1 VTPDQLAHT
10 LQLYLAEASNGAVV
24 EEGEVLFGLSAAQYS
39 ISCERERCLLHLWSD
54 ERNIVRH
61 VVDAIEDAKHGSL
74 ILTVKRFGQPRP
86 NKLEICRDR
95 DRRTPSAKNT
105 TRSQY
110 ARLLERLIR
119 RQSPDWKLDRLSTTM
134 DLERSFSPVYARG
147 LLRKGQSSFAVFG
160 VNHQE
165 TQASVDAALTFALL
179 WLDYCR
185 EREAGSS
192 LVEGLRVYVPHGRA
206 TTLQIR
212 MAHLNHARAKFQL
225 FELDARDE
233 TLNEIDTADHGN
245 IETRLLQ
252 SPNVAQTRERFAE
265 AIDKVLAAIPNAEVA
280 VPGPAEIV
288 FRLHGLEF
296 AKVRAVNV
304 PGSFQVQHEF
314 VFGSAGYQSH
324 LTEETQADFDRF
336 TSLLKDIRNVDG
348 DRRDPL
354 WRMYP
359 ERWLESLVFA
369 DVAAVDSRLNATHVY
384 SQVPAFTAS
393 DRAMID
399 ILTCTHDGRLAVIE
413 LKADEDIN
421 LPLQGL
427 DYWARV
433 RWHHARGEFQPH
445 GYFSGV
451 VLSPRPPLLILVAP
465 SMRVHPSTDI
475 ILSYF
480 SQDIEWS
487 VVGLDERWR
496 EGVKVVFRKR
506 SGKVVV
512 V

>member
-1 VTPDQLAHT
+1 MTPDQLART
-10 LQLYLAEASNGAVV
+10 LQLFLAEARTTNGAVV
-24 EEGEVLFGLSAAQYS
+24 EDGQVMFDLGTAQYS

-54 ERNIVRH
+54 EHNVVRQ
-61 VVDAIEDAKHGSL
+61 VVTAEVTAKNGSMV
-74 ILTVKRFGQPRP
+74 LTVKRFGQPRP
-86 NKLEICRDR
+86 NKMEICRDR
-95 DRRTPSAKNT
+95 DRRTPSAKSAA
-105 TRSQY
+105 RSQY
-110 ARLLERLIR
+110 ARLLERMIR
-119 RQSPDWKLDRLSTTM
+119 RQSPDWRLDKLSTTM

-165 TQASVDAALTFALL
+165 TQGAIDAALSFALL
-179 WLDYCR
+179 WLDSCR

-192 LVEGLRVYVPHGRA
+192 LVEGLKIFVPRGRA

-212 MAHLNHARAKFQL
+212 MAHLNHAKATFRL
-225 FELDARDE
+225 FELDERDE
-233 TLNEIDTADHGN
+233 SLNEIDTADTGN

-252 SPNVAQTRERFAE
+252 SPNAEQTRERFAI
-265 AIDKVLAAIPNAEVA
+265 AISKVLGGVPNSEVA
-280 VPGPAEIV
+280 VLGPAEIG

-296 AKVRAVNV
+296 AKVRTVNV
-304 PGSFQVQHEF
+304 PGSFQTAQEF
-314 VFGSAGYQSH
+314 VFGAAGYQSH
-324 LTEETQADFDRF
+324 LTPDTQPDFDRF
-336 TSLLKDIRNVDG
+336 ISLLKDIRTVEG

-359 ERWLESLVFA
+359 ERWLESLVFK
-369 DVAAVDSRLNATHVY
+369 DVAAIDSRLNAAHIY
-384 SQVPAFTAS
+384 SQVPAFSAS

-399 ILTCTHDGRLAVIE
+399 ILTCTHDGRLAVLE

-445 GYFSGV
+445 GYFTGV
-451 VLSPRPPLLILVAP
+451 VLSPKPPLLILVAP

-480 SQDIEWS
+480 SPEIEWA

-506 SGKVVV
+506 S
-512 V
+512 